1 MAMFTYSNVLL
12 FIVAVAF
19 RWSVEKNVITSWIQ
33 KVATLVINDVI
44 NNFIK

>member
-1 MAMFTYSNVLL
+1 MAMFTYSYVLF
-12 FIVAVAF
+12 FIVAVF